1 MTTPTDEYV
10 DITLNGTQVLLIG
23 LVLCGMFFGT
33 GYVVGYNQSS
43 KGNTPAVAQVQSDS
57 KPLSTPATSDQ
68 QAPQASPAAT
78 TQRPETAIEPA
89 ATAPSAAPEPSPT
102 ASQPKPEP
110 VSSKAARER
119 TPAAAQKPRAVAANR
134 APSQPRPARS
144 EPKPAPAPAA
154 APASSSGAAAGGSL
168 IHLEVS
174 AARAG
179 DNPQQLVSELR
190 LKGFPAVLKA
200 PDTGE
205 PARILV
211 GPFRETGAAM
221 KQWTQLRQNGF
232 DAWLVR
238 Q

>member
-33 GYVVGYNQSS
+33 GYIVGYNQSS
-43 KGNTPAVAQVQSDS
+43 KAKAPAAAQVQAES
-57 KPLSTPATSDQ
+57 KPVSTPAPSGK
-68 QAPQASPAAT
+68 QAPQDSPAAT
-78 TQRPETAIEPA
+78 TPQPETAVEPA
-89 ATAPSAAPEPSPT
+89 AAARSAAPQPSPA
-102 ASQPKPEP
+102 ASQPEPEP
-110 VSSKAARER
+110 VPRSAARER
-119 TPAAAQKPRAVAANR
+119 APAAAAKPREVAANR
-134 APSQPRPARS
+134 APSQPRPAPS
-144 EPKPAPAPAA
+144 QPKPAPAPAA
-154 APASSSGAAAGGSL
+154 APASSSGAEAAGAL

-174 AARAG
+174 TARAG

-200 PDTGE
+200 AGSGE

-232 DAWLVR
+232 EAWLVR